1 MTDFS
6 PATFGPPA
14 VRVGTAEREQ
24 AAEALGKHFAAG
36 RLDLDEYDDR
46 VGRAYAA
53 KTTDELTI
61 LFADL
66 PQPAPAP
73 TPPPTPHRRDP
84 RLLLP
89 AIGLAGVLAFAT
101 AFVLATHIVPFFIFP
116 LLFFVVLRGRRF
128 GHHNHYGPRSLG

>member
-6 PATFGPPA
+6 PAVFGPPA

-24 AAEALGKHFAAG
+24 AAEALGRHFAAG

-66 PQPAPAP
+66 PNRHPPQP
-73 TPPPTPHRRDP
+73 RRSP
-84 RLLLP
+84 ST
-89 AIGLAGVLAFAT
+89 AAT
-101 AFVLATHIVPFFIFP
+101 RAYCSPQSAWQASSPSQQP
-116 LLFFVVLRGRRF
+116 
-128 GHHNHYGPRSLG
+128 S